1 MISFFFFLAS
11 SWAGWAVS
19 ALTSKFHRSQ
29 SSQSG
34 LSQQAGQIT
43 GAGRTKGRY
52 NFGNQSSSS
61 TSTTTSS
68 IPSTPSVD
76 RDVLQPTAEGQESA
90 TDYEDDWDN
99 EDWGAIE
106 ESVNKASR
114 GIENNFAP
122 TAATS
127 NVKSSGGAD
136 GWDTWAIEET
146 VRLIQNYDLL
156 FRNVF

>member
-1 MISFFFFLAS
+1 
-11 SWAGWAVS
+11 VT

-29 SSQSG
+29 SSQSVN
-34 LSQQAGQIT
+34 QTGQIH

-52 NFGNQSSSS
+52 TFGNQSSSS

-99 EDWGAIE
+99 EDWGAIDGE
-106 ESVNKASR
+106 AESKS
-114 GIENNFAP
+114 
-122 TAATS
+122 TSKTSDSMTSSSATLTPRT
-127 NVKSSGGAD
+127 SGAGTGSE
-136 GWDTWAIEET
+136 GWDTWAIDET
-146 VRLIQNYDLL
+146 V
-156 FRNVF
+156 